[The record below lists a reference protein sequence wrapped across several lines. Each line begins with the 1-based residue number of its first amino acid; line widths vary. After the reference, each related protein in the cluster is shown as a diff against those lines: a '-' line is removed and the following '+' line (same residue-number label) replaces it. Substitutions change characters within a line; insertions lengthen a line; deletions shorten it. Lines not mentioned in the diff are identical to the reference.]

1 MNKYEKFNSYQDID
15 ENILNDG
22 ESVLFDLKPKKF
34 AFFVN
39 KIFYMLPLV
48 IIWLG
53 LDIIF
58 ICSIFEHD
66 PSNIAWIFIPFFVIQ
81 FIPIFLW
88 FYNVLNSSKRWINT
102 RYIITDYR
110 VIIKNGFVNSY
121 RTIFYKDIA
130 NVFLSAGFIDKI
142 LGVGDIRLDVMG
154 SISDGSGDTTLLDI
168 ANCKD
173 VFDKLQEIIMNNQN
187 DVQYSDELDSD
198 KSSDEDK
205 IQFFVLFIL

>member
-22 ESVLFDLKPKKF
+22 ESVLFDLKPKKS
-34 AFFVN
+34 AFV
-39 KIFYMLPLV
+39 V
-48 IIWLG
+48 
-53 LDIIF
+53 
-58 ICSIFEHD
+58 
-66 PSNIAWIFIPFFVIQ
+66 
-81 FIPIFLW
+81 
-88 FYNVLNSSKRWINT
+88 NVLNSSKRWINT

-168 ANCKD
+168 ANCKH

-205 IQFFVLFIL
+205 I

>member
-22 ESVLFDLKPKKF
+22 ESVLFDLKPKKS
-34 AFFVN
+34 AFVVN

-168 ANCKD
+168 ANCKH

-205 IQFFVLFIL
+205 I